1 MGQGQDE
8 DTRDSDQTGSHHCIS
23 KRFSSMIDAHGGE
36 DDLSLLEE
44 NIYAPPG
51 AFRMG
56 VEARPMVDTNRQRI
70 RGAGG
75 TPGGIGTFFLGF
87 IMIVAGGYLL
97 TDQVMVTSGA
107 WRWGGYNAF
116 GLSLLPLLLGV
127 GLLFVNGRSL
137 AGWLLTWAGAVIIFV
152 GILAY
157 LEIYF
162 RPTSLFNTLLML
174 VLLVGGLGLVA
185 RSLRAS

>member
-1 MGQGQDE
+1 MPRE
-8 DTRDSDQTGSHHCIS
+8 VIAIYHVS
-23 KRFSSMIDAHGGE
+23 
-36 DDLSLLEE
+36 EE
-44 NIYAPPG
+44 NIYAPTG
-51 AFRMG
+51 ALHTDS
-56 VEARPMVDTNRQRI
+56 EARCMVDANRRRL

-75 TPGGIGTFFLGF
+75 TPGGLGTFFLGF

-97 TDQVMVTSGA
+97 TNQVMVTSGA

-116 GLSLLPLLLGV
+116 GLSLVPLLLGV

-137 AGWLLTWAGAVIIFV
+137 AGWFLTCAGAVIIFV
-152 GILAY
+152 GILAH

-162 RPTSLFNTLLML
+162 RPTSLFHTLLIL

>member
-1 MGQGQDE
+1 
-8 DTRDSDQTGSHHCIS
+8 
-23 KRFSSMIDAHGGE
+23 
-36 DDLSLLEE
+36 
-44 NIYAPPG
+44 
-51 AFRMG
+51 
-56 VEARPMVDTNRQRI
+56 MVDTNDRRMQ
-70 RGAGG
+70 GAGG
-75 TPGGIGTFFLGF
+75 TPGGLGTFFLGF

-97 TDQVMVTSGA
+97 TNQVMVTSGA
-107 WRWGGYNAF
+107 WRWWGYNAF

-127 GLLFVNGRSL
+127 GLLFVNGRSI
-137 AGWLLTWAGAVIIFV
+137 AGWLLTGAGAVIIGV
-152 GILAY
+152 GILAH